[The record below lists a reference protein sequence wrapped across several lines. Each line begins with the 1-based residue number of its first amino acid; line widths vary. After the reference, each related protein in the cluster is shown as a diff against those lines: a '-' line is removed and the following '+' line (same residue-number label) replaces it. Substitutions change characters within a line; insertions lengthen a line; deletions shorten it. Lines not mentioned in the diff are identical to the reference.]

1 MVIIQDTQE
10 KIPFD
15 FSFYDVEVKVKKI
28 PTGDYTVEGFED
40 IIVIERKA
48 SVDEIAGNFTRKKDA
63 WWREMKRMSQVEY
76 KYIICE
82 FPFQDVID
90 YPKTSK
96 ATKPTRINGMVLSK
110 SINLCISNYAVDVIF
125 CDDKK
130 QAEDKAFEL
139 LKDVYDN
146 YEDGWF

>member
-15 FSFYDVEVKVKKI
+15 FSFYGVEVKVQKI
-28 PTGDYTVEGFED
+28 PTGDYTIEGFD
-40 IIVIERKA
+40 TVVVIERKA
-48 SVDEIAGNFTRKKDA
+48 SVDEIAGNFTKKKDA
-63 WWREMKRMSQVEY
+63 WWREMKRLSSFEY

-96 ATKPTRINGMVLSK
+96 ANKPTRINGMILSK
-110 SINLCISNYAVDVIF
+110 SINQCISNYGIEVIF
-125 CDDKK
+125 CDDKV
-130 QAEDKAFEL
+130 QAENKAFEL
-139 LKDVYDN
+139 LKDVYEN
-146 YEDGWF
+146 YEEWI